1 MRNRGLVFA
10 AAALAG
16 VVLTNAADA
25 QQPWP
30 PVGTKVTVNGCV
42 SRSPDNLCWIIRD
55 RRTQQVYTVNSAT
68 PPFGSLVQKYLV
80 HLTGTVASDIT
91 FCSSGPILKDISWYM
106 YIKGFG
112 YCPQPKK

>member
-16 VVLTNAADA
+16 VVLTNGADA